1 MKEGFIVCVLLVSIA
16 SAFDKGVGRAVITSI
31 SPLSESTHL
40 GETATGSLAGTS
52 YSVSD
57 CIAPTLFDRE
67 RKI

>member
-40 GETATGSLAGTS
+40 GETATGSLAGTVLQS
-52 YSVSD
+52 LTVS
-57 CIAPTLFDRE
+57 PQSFFR
-67 RKI
+67 